1 MTYGKPDTQT
11 PRHYSFNF
19 SYSFILFVTFDAS
32 AIVDNAET
40 KETLELFF
48 VGSFHP
54 WRMEG
59 RYVSVE
65 VFYLL

>member
-1 MTYGKPDTQT
+1 M
-11 PRHYSFNF
+11 
-19 SYSFILFVTFDAS
+19 
-32 AIVDNAET
+32 VDNAET

-65 VFYLL
+65 VFYLLSHAK